1 VIKQKFSIGS
11 KFIQEYP
18 RLQQIYR
25 RFLNITKM
33 ISSIQDYLT
42 NPEVLLQILRRQGM
56 ICPCDEQE
64 KLSRI
69 NVQNKTI
76 EKQYEASK
84 RKNK

>member
-1 VIKQKFSIGS
+1 
-11 KFIQEYP
+11 
-18 RLQQIYR
+18 
-25 RFLNITKM
+25 
-33 ISSIQDYLT
+33 
-42 NPEVLLQILRRQGM
+42 M

-64 KLSRI
+64 KLSQI